1 MVKLS
6 LGVRRSGECGVFQA
20 GACTRGLVVR
30 DADTDIFLPML
41 YLETERLILVQTPL
55 AVLQKRL
62 QQDTFT
68 AEVTLPRGTVRV
80 TFPAEW
86 PGEALKL
93 FPKMI
98 EAYGRAPEDV
108 PWGGTVIDRREWVA
122 VGQMGF
128 RDRPVDGVVEV
139 GYGINPSYQKRGYA
153 TEMVQALTDW
163 ALAQPT
169 VRRVVAECRPD
180 NLGSIRVLEKSGF
193 EQVGGRFD
201 EEDGALIVW
210 ERSERGE

>member
-1 MVKLS
+1 
-6 LGVRRSGECGVFQA
+6 
-20 GACTRGLVVR
+20 
-30 DADTDIFLPML
+30 ML
-41 YLETERLILVQTPL
+41 YLETERLILIQTPL
-55 AVLQKRL
+55 EVLQERL
-62 QQDTFT
+62 ERESFT
-68 AEVTLPRGTVRV
+68 AEVTLPEGAVRV

-93 FPKMI
+93 FPMMI

-108 PWGGTVIDRREWVA
+108 PWDGTVIDRREWVA

-139 GYGINPSYQKRGYA
+139 GYGINPSYRRRGYA
-153 TEMVQALTDW
+153 TEMVRTLTDW

-169 VRRVVAECRPD
+169 VSRVVAECRPD
-180 NLGSIRVLEKSGF
+180 NVGSIRVLEKTGF

-210 ERSERGE
+210 ERRGRGR